1 MQKQMASFLASRGK
15 AVVVEDA
22 ATMRPTAAPAKDAA
36 TQPKSKQK
44 LGLKRD

>member
-15 AVVVEDA
+15 AVLVEDA
-22 ATMRPTAAPAKDAA
+22 STMVPLPAAAKDANS
-36 TQPKSKQK
+36 QPKSKQK